1 MFGGGSRRDD
11 GSLVINN
18 TNVFAALDTLKKK
31 KKSDKDKKK
40 KNKASKS
47 TKLESESES
56 QVFWAPA
63 PLNATSWA
71 DVDDEGA
78 KPPFKAL
85 TREEARALAA
95 RNPAVSPW
103 RVVAVQAEIH
113 CEVIAGAGRDHRE
126 GDVRRWPRDG
136 E

>member
-1 MFGGGSRRDD
+1 MVGGGSRRDD

-40 KNKASKS
+40 NKASKS
-47 TKLESESES
+47 NKLESESES

-71 DVDDEGA
+71 DVDDDDDYYATTAPPQNVWTASDSHQSED
-78 KPPFKAL
+78 KPDNF
-85 TREEARALAA
+85 
-95 RNPAVSPW
+95 
-103 RVVAVQAEIH
+103 
-113 CEVIAGAGRDHRE
+113 EV
-126 GDVRRWPRDG
+126 
-136 E
+136 